1 MLKYPGDLFSNKQE
15 VKIIFITFI
24 ASLTAIMTALLFLAF
39 SINLI
44 FFFIK
49 KKNFPKKLLLAA
61 LTGAALFLG
70 LFVYRNYF
78 FTFER
83 LDTANSQKGPGPVTS
98 PGGKY
103 TANAFYEPYGGA
115 AGGVNVWVDITNT
128 DNKKVKTIYYS
139 DAKNNFSLD
148 WKNDNSLTIL
158 NDDPEYPNSSRTI
171 TLKVDQE
178 IYDENGWACRS
189 LLMKKEYTK
198 CYQHS

>member
-1 MLKYPGDLFSNKQE
+1 MKNILLNILGF
-15 VKIIFITFI
+15 
-24 ASLTAIMTALLFLAF
+24 LTLILTALLFPAIFIAL
-39 SINLI
+39 L
-44 FFFIK
+44 FFFVK
-49 KKNFPKKLLLAA
+49 KKTLLKILLITA
-61 LTGAALFLG
+61 LTGSALFLG

-78 FTFER
+78 FTFGS
-83 LDTANSQKGPGPVTS
+83 LDAKNSQKGPGPVTS
-98 PGGKY
+98 PDGKY

-128 DNKKVKTIYYS
+128 DNKKVKTVYYS

-178 IYDENGWACRS
+178 IYDENGLACRS